1 MNLPPVPEQ
10 YQVGTQTELHN
21 QIRSADTQNLKLD
34 QDNFLD
40 SGSISLQSP
49 DGTWFILSVDNSG
62 NLSATE
68 LTGTQIDSF
77 GRPVIASSNP
87 YS

>member
-1 MNLPPVPEQ
+1 MNLPPVSED
-10 YQVGTQTELHN
+10 YQIGTQTELQN
-21 QIRSADTQNLKLD
+21 QIRSADNQNLKLD

-49 DGTWFILSVDNSG
+49 DGTWFVLSVNNSG
-62 NLSATE
+62 TLSATE

-77 GRPVIASSNP
+77 GRPVIASSTP